1 MSLKQELIAKIQN
14 KTLRMGVCGL
24 GYVGLPLAVD
34 KAKHGF
40 KTIGFDVQ
48 TEKVDMF
55 NAGKNYIGDVVNA
68 DWVKSNCIIILPAID
83 YQRKA
88 LKRKIDDAKI
98 INDEEALSKA
108 RAEYRNLQPFLNLL
122 KPFRTFIS

>member
-1 MSLKQELIAKIQN
+1 MGIKEELLQKIQD
-14 KTLRMGVCGL
+14 KTLIMGVCGL

-48 TEKVDMF
+48 QEKVNLV

-68 DWVKSNCIIILPAID
+68 DLEELTRWNSFNSID
-83 YQRKA
+83 Q
-88 LKRKIDDAKI
+88 
-98 INDEEALSKA
+98 EEWTSASRPIRSCPQSPK
-108 RAEYRNLQPFLNLL
+108 N
-122 KPFRTFIS
+122 

>member
-1 MSLKQELIAKIQN
+1 
-14 KTLRMGVCGL
+14 
-24 GYVGLPLAVD
+24 
-34 KAKHGF
+34 
-40 KTIGFDVQ
+40 
-48 TEKVDMF
+48 
-55 NAGKNYIGDVVNA
+55 
-68 DWVKSNCIIILPAID
+68 LPAID

>member
-1 MSLKQELIAKIQN
+1 MNKDTLLNALNDYLLHIQ
-14 KTLRMGVCGL
+14 LD
-24 GYVGLPLAVD
+24 P
-34 KAKHGF
+34 
-40 KTIGFDVQ
+40 
-48 TEKVDMF
+48 
-55 NAGKNYIGDVVNA
+55 IGDITSKINAVEACRNYVVNA

-122 KPFRTFIS
+122 KPFRTLTS